1 MKNMNDSN
9 DRRFNSAGEAKEEL
23 QTEFNYWGSILTS
36 HSIQIAFAIIAANWA
51 VHGSARVILENCWSI
66 WSMAIVLGFLGL
78 DLLATRLMIR
88 LHYKQILYSEEDVER
103 WNKEYNQ
110 AKGKRYWPY
119 TKRIENLGIIFRE
132 LKVWAPVL
140 AAILFIISLFFG

>member
-1 MKNMNDSN
+1 MNDSN

-23 QTEFNYWGSILTS
+23 QTAFNDWGSILTS

-51 VHGSARVILENCWSI
+51 VHGSARVILANCWSK

-78 DLLATRLMIR
+78 DLLATRLMIW

-103 WNKEYNQ
+103 WNKEYDQ

-119 TKRIENLGIIFRE
+119 TKGIENLGRIFRE
-132 LKVWAPVL
+132 LKACAPVS

>member
-1 MKNMNDSN
+1 VKNMNDSN
-9 DRRFNSAGEAKEEL
+9 DRRFNSAGEAKKEL
-23 QTEFNYWGSILTS
+23 QTAFDDWCSILTS

-51 VHGSARVILENCWSI
+51 VHGSASGILANCWSI

-78 DLLATRLMIR
+78 NLLATWFMIW

-103 WNKEYNQ
+103 WNKEYDQ

-119 TKRIENLGIIFRE
+119 TKSIENLGVIFRE